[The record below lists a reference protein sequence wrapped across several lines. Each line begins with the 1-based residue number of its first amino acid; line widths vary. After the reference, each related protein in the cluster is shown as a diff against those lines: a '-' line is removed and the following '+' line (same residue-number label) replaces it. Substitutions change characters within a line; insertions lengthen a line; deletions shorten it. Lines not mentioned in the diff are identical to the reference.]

1 MHGIRLAGPLDSV
14 ILTSDCSYFSSTMAA
29 ELDPKVAALLDKHAD
44 KAIASSSNEN
54 AKDLSDDEDDLLA
67 ELERDDSAM
76 DAFREKRMQQ
86 LHDEYGLKP
95 FPTRGYMH
103 EYISWETD

>member
-1 MHGIRLAGPLDSV
+1 
-14 ILTSDCSYFSSTMAA
+14 MAA
-29 ELDPKVAALLDKHAD
+29 ELDPKVAAILDKHAD
-44 KAIASSSNEN
+44 KAIASSYKEN

-95 FPTRGYMH
+95 SLTSGKGICAQM
-103 EYISWETD
+103 YIVGD